1 MTSEHQANPLSFSE
15 SSGQPS
21 VDYFSWSV
29 RFHVIGLGFAFYT
42 GVLLSSHLLSTIFSK
57 TYCSLLAKE
66 KVFWNL
72 AATRAAFGLQSTVAG
87 LRALTEDCAVSRDR
101 VRGQEDWSWF
111 NVLTATGFFL
121 FENVALHTSSV
132 VFRSFDLPLA
142 AHHFF
147 ALSGFAGAVVWDSLG
162 HYLPMVTLLLEMSTP
177 FTCISW
183 MLLKA
188 GWAQSLLWRANQWV
202 MVHMFHCRMVL
213 TYYMWWVT
221 WSNWKELNM
230 YVALPQRLLFFT
242 GLALLTVIINPI
254 WTHKKTM
261 QLLNPVD
268 WNFSNK
274 SVPLNGQTVD
284 QSTKTHTS

>member
-1 MTSEHQANPLSFSE
+1 MTSEDQASPLSFSE
-15 SSGQPS
+15 SAGQPNI
-21 VDYFSWSV
+21 DYFSWGI
-29 RFHVIGLGFAFYT
+29 RFQVIGLGFAFYA
-42 GVLLSSHLLSTIFSK
+42 GVFLSSHLLSAILSK
-57 TYCSLLAKE
+57 TYCSLLPKE

-121 FENVALHTSSV
+121 FENVALHASSV
-132 VFRSFDLPLA
+132 VFCSFDLPLA

-177 FTCISW
+177 FTCVSW

-188 GWAQSLLWRANQWV
+188 GWARSLLWRANQWV
-202 MVHMFHCRMVL
+202 MIHMFHCRMVL

-230 YVALPQRLLFFT
+230 YVALPPRLLFYT

-274 SVPLNGQTVD
+274 SVPISGPTVD
-284 QSTKTHTS
+284 QSKTHTS

>member
-1 MTSEHQANPLSFSE
+1 MTSEQSNPQPPSDLADHLSI
-15 SSGQPS
+15 
-21 VDYFSWSV
+21 DYFSWGL
-29 RFHVIGLGFAFYT
+29 RFQIIGLGFAFYT
-42 GVLLSSHLLSTIFSK
+42 VVFLLSHFLSAALSQ

-72 AATRAAFGLQSTVAG
+72 AATRAIFGLQSTIAG
-87 LRALTEDCAVSRDR
+87 LRALTEDSAVSRER
-101 VRGQEDWSWF
+101 IRGQENWSWF
-111 NVLTATGFFL
+111 NLLTATGFFL
-121 FENVALHTSSV
+121 FENAALHTSSV

-142 AHHFF
+142 VHHFF

-188 GWAQSLLWRANQWV
+188 GWAQSFFWKANQWV
-202 MVHMFHCRMVL
+202 MIHMFHCRMVL

-221 WSNWKELNM
+221 WSHWEEFNIN
-230 YVALPQRLLFFT
+230 VVLPQRLLFLI
-242 GLALLTVIINPI
+242 GLALLTLLINPI

-268 WNFSNK
+268 WNFKNK
-274 SVPLNGQTVD
+274 PVPLNGPTVD
-284 QSTKTHTS
+284 QSKPHTN